1 MKGDEGEELDGGGG
15 EDLLKYTPGAKSR
28 RAASARATE
37 TADARS
43 TSAVEWRR
51 RGGRDKKKGEK
62 KRTEERGRTGRREE
76 KNEGARERGLRREG
90 NSGEKDAGVA
100 EKGAAPATNFRV
112 RGHCDA
118 GAWPRRRSKRK
129 IDAVRG
135 DEKQRARAP
144 RRRPSAKK
152 KERKEDG

>member
-1 MKGDEGEELDGGGG
+1 MEAEGWPGQKKGREKKGRRKEEGRGGEEW
-15 EDLLKYTPGAKSR
+15 K
-28 RAASARATE
+28 
-37 TADARS
+37 
-43 TSAVEWRR
+43 
-51 RGGRDKKKGEK
+51 
-62 KRTEERGRTGRREE
+62 E

-90 NSGEKDAGVA
+90 NSSEKDAGVA

-135 DEKQRARAP
+135 DEKQRARPAT
-144 RRRPSAKK
+144 AA
-152 KERKEDG
+152 